1 MTTADLLACLEQVTG
16 KINYGQFRTW
26 VVAQSVRNA
35 LEPFHGSRAFDPD
48 NPASGEGFISDDQMR
63 VLNIA
68 IRRATHEALSQ
79 VDIAHRAVL
88 QSRLRELRTAEREA
102 LDFCEFQLRTTGAD
116 MGPPGSP
123 ELEKAYHRDTRD
135 PD

>member
-16 KINYGQFRTW
+16 KINYEQFRTW

-68 IRRATHEALSQ
+68 TNMHEDWYSKGYP
-79 VDIAHRAVL
+79 
-88 QSRLRELRTAEREA
+88 SEA
-102 LDFCEFQLRTTGAD
+102 
-116 MGPPGSP
+116 GS
-123 ELEKAYHRDTRD
+123 AASN
-135 PD
+135 